1 MGRAL
6 ALLFSGSG
14 VVLLYKLRLR
24 GWLGPSFKE
33 KSMNARFVNKKVPAA
48 LAQAV
53 ANSTVAVTVV
63 PARRRSKVKAK
74 QAWSGSVLVIA
85 K

>member
-1 MGRAL
+1 
-6 ALLFSGSG
+6 
-14 VVLLYKLRLR
+14 
-24 GWLGPSFKE
+24 
-33 KSMNARFVNKKVPAA
+33 MNARFVNKKVPAA